1 MSGVDLLESYTALSS
16 LSSRTVVLQ
25 SIINAPPFTF
35 NNDTRKTLIDT
46 ILRDLKTTSKHGTSN
61 GRLSSKDAA
70 QALLAVKTLG
80 KNPSGSETLATASTL
95 SALLGLS
102 ISLKDDPE
110 ASSEALRCIAN
121 TMLLFE
127 HARGTF
133 IGKDVGGGE
142 TCVGML
148 DKSTTPDQVF
158 ILSRILFLATVPGPS
173 WIVSLVEDHNH
184 KRRGIV
190 DIIAS
195 KLDAML
201 VAIQAGTKLG
211 REAMADLLKFTFN
224 LLLHYPKMV
233 DAEPQTPQ
241 AGDGQ
246 KAMGDFWS
254 PNLDGLL
261 PSLLRTFYS
270 LPPTFP
276 SPLVSPL
283 THVIHALI
291 TIPISSSLKLIWLG
305 PSTPERRS
313 SSNSSSPKMSTS
325 SGGDSPV
332 LSQTPPKSS
341 TLDRALSVLSVA
353 GRRSLSRSPSPNTAT
368 PQDIL
373 LRAHD
378 LLEVSFSHYFPGS
391 IDPDDSSVRERP
403 KKEQLDGSL
412 DDIISPLIVLITR
425 LCLADATSRGRLRE
439 WIVPPDLDRSAPL
452 EGRSDMLGR
461 CLRLMGSVYHP
472 RLKDSVGEMLFAMS
486 DSDARILSS
495 LVGYG
500 NVAGFLFNKGI
511 MSAPPPPGG
520 EDPSSSTEPVA
531 PDGKV
536 INPITGNTME
546 KPDLPDMTEE
556 EKEQEMEKLFVLFDR
571 LEKSGALPKSQN
583 PIRKAM
589 EKAASQ

>member
-1 MSGVDLLESYTALSS
+1 MSGVDLLESYIALPSS
-16 LSSRTVVLQ
+16 SSRSVVLQ
-25 SIINAPPFTF
+25 SIINAPPLTF
-35 NNDTRKTLIDT
+35 NKDTRGTLIDT
-46 ILRDLKTTSKHGTSN
+46 ILHDLKGSSKHGTGN
-61 GRLSSKDAA
+61 GRLSFKDAA
-70 QALLAVKTLG
+70 QALLAVKMLG

-95 SALLGLS
+95 STLLGLS

-110 ASSEALRCIAN
+110 ASNEALRCMAN
-121 TMLLFE
+121 TMLLFD
-127 HARGTF
+127 HARGAF
-133 IGKDVGGGE
+133 IGKEVGGGE
-142 TCVGML
+142 ICVGML

-158 ILSRILFLATVPGPS
+158 ILSRILFLATVSGSS
-173 WIVSLVEDHNH
+173 WIISLVEDHNH
-184 KRRGIV
+184 KRRGVV

-224 LLLHYPKMV
+224 LLLHYPKV
-233 DAEPQTPQ
+233 RCKISSN
-241 AGDGQ
+241 DGQ
-246 KAMGDFWS
+246 KALGDFWS

-291 TIPISSSLKLIWLG
+291 TIPITSSLRPVWLG
-305 PSTPERRS
+305 PSTPQRRS
-313 SSNSSSPKMSTS
+313 SSNSSSPKTSTS
-325 SGGDSPV
+325 NGGESPV

-368 PQDIL
+368 QQDIL

-391 IDPDDSSVRERP
+391 IDPDDPSVRERP

-425 LCLADATSRGRLRE
+425 LCLADETSRGRLRE

-461 CLRLMGSVYHP
+461 CLRLMGSVYHS
-472 RLKDSVGEMLFAMS
+472 RLKDSVGEMLFAMA

-511 MSAPPPPGG
+511 MSAPPPPGS
-520 EDPSSSTEPVA
+520 EDSPSSAEPVA

-546 KPDLPDMTEE
+546 KPDLPEMTEE

>member
-1 MSGVDLLESYTALSS
+1 MSGADLLESYIALPSS
-16 LSSRTVVLQ
+16 SSRSVVLQ
-25 SIINAPPFTF
+25 TIINAPPFTF
-35 NNDTRKTLIDT
+35 SNDTRKSLIDT
-46 ILRDLKTTSKHGTSN
+46 ILRDLKATAKHGTSN

-102 ISLKDDPE
+102 ISFKDDPE

-142 TCVGML
+142 ICVGML

-158 ILSRILFLATVPGPS
+158 ILSRILFLATVSGPS

-211 REAMADLLKFTFN
+211 REATADLLKFTFN

-241 AGDGQ
+241 AADGQ

-291 TIPISSSLKLIWLG
+291 TIPFSSSLRPIWLG

-313 SSNSSSPKMSTS
+313 SSSSPKTSTS

-353 GRRSLSRSPSPNTAT
+353 GRRSLSRSPSPNTAIQ
-368 PQDIL
+368 QDIL

-425 LCLADATSRGRLRE
+425 LCLADAITRGRLRE

-511 MSAPPPPGG
+511 MSAPGG
-520 EDPSSSTEPVA
+520 EDTSSAEPTA
-531 PDGKV
+531 PDGKI

-546 KPDLPDMTEE
+546 KPELPDMTEE

>member
-1 MSGVDLLESYTALSS
+1 MSGVDLLESYTALPS
-16 LSSRTVVLQ
+16 SSRSVVLQ

-35 NNDTRKTLIDT
+35 NNDTRKALIDT
-46 ILRDLKTTSKHGTSN
+46 ILRDLKGGSKYGTGN

-95 SALLGLS
+95 STLLGLS
-102 ISLKDDPE
+102 TSLKDDPE

-121 TMLLFE
+121 TLLLFD

-133 IGKDVGGGE
+133 ISKDVGGGE
-142 TCVGML
+142 ICVGML

-158 ILSRILFLATVPGPS
+158 ILSRILFLATASSPS

-190 DIIAS
+190 DIITS
-195 KLDAML
+195 KLDATL
-201 VAIQAGTKLG
+201 IAIQAGTRLG

-246 KAMGDFWS
+246 RTMGDFWS
-254 PNLDGLL
+254 SNLDGLL

-283 THVIHALI
+283 THVTHALI
-291 TIPISSSLKLIWLG
+291 TIPITSSLRPIWLG

-313 SSNSSSPKMSTS
+313 SSNSSSPKTSTS

-332 LSQTPPKSS
+332 LSQTLPKSS

-368 PQDIL
+368 QQDVL

-425 LCLADATSRGRLRE
+425 LCIADVTSRGRLRE

-472 RLKDSVGEMLFAMS
+472 RLKDSVGEMLFAMA

-511 MSAPPPPGG
+511 MSAPPPPGC
-520 EDPSSSTEPVA
+520 EDSSSSVEPVA

-546 KPDLPDMTEE
+546 KPELPDMTEE

>member
-1 MSGVDLLESYTALSS
+1 MSGVDLLESYTALPSS
-16 LSSRTVVLQ
+16 SSRSVVLQ
-25 SIINAPPFTF
+25 SIINAYPPQ
-35 NNDTRKTLIDT
+35 
-46 ILRDLKTTSKHGTSN
+46 
-61 GRLSSKDAA
+61 DAA

-102 ISLKDDPE
+102 ISFKDDPE

-133 IGKDVGGGE
+133 IGKDVAGGE

-158 ILSRILFLATVPGPS
+158 ILSRILFLATVSGPS

-190 DIIAS
+190 DIIAN

-211 REAMADLLKFTFN
+211 REATADLLKFTFN
-224 LLLHYPKMV
+224 LLMHYPKMV

-241 AGDGQ
+241 GADGQ
-246 KAMGDFWS
+246 KTIGDFWS

-291 TIPISSSLKLIWLG
+291 TIPISSSLRPVWLG

-313 SSNSSSPKMSTS
+313 SSSSPKTSTS

-341 TLDRALSVLSVA
+341 TLDRALS
-353 GRRSLSRSPSPNTAT
+353 LSRSPSPNTAIQ
-368 PQDIL
+368 QDVL

-403 KKEQLDGSL
+403 KKEMLDGSV

-425 LCLADATSRGRLRE
+425 LCLADATTRGRLRE

-461 CLRLMGSVYHP
+461 CLRLMSSVYHP

-511 MSAPPPPGG
+511 MSAPGG
-520 EDPSSSTEPVA
+520 DDPSSAEPTA
-531 PDGKV
+531 PDGKL

-546 KPDLPDMTEE
+546 KPELPEMTEE

-571 LEKSGALPKSQN
+571 LEKSGALPPSQN

>member
-1 MSGVDLLESYTALSS
+1 MSGADLLESYTALPS
-16 LSSRTVVLQ
+16 SSRSVVLQ

-35 NNDTRKTLIDT
+35 SNDTRKSLIDT
-46 ILRDLKTTSKHGTSN
+46 ILRDLKATAKHGTSN
-61 GRLSSKDAA
+61 ARLSSKDAA

-102 ISLKDDPE
+102 ISFKDDPE

-158 ILSRILFLATVPGPS
+158 ILSRILFLATVSGPS

-211 REAMADLLKFTFN
+211 REATADLLKFTFN
-224 LLLHYPKMV
+224 LLLHYPKV
-233 DAEPQTPQ
+233 RREISSA
-241 AGDGQ
+241 DGQ

-254 PNLDGLL
+254 PHLDGLL

-291 TIPISSSLKLIWLG
+291 TIPISSSLRPVWLG

-313 SSNSSSPKMSTS
+313 SSSSPKTSTS

-353 GRRSLSRSPSPNTAT
+353 GRRSLSRSPSPNTAIQ
-368 PQDIL
+368 QDVL

-391 IDPDDSSVRERP
+391 IDPDDPSVRERP
-403 KKEQLDGSL
+403 KKELLDGSL

-425 LCLADATSRGRLRE
+425 LCLADATTRGRLRE

-511 MSAPPPPGG
+511 MSAPGS
-520 EDPSSSTEPVA
+520 EDPSSAEPTA

-546 KPDLPDMTEE
+546 KPELPEMTEE

-571 LEKSGALPKSQN
+571 LEKSGALPQSQN

>member
-1 MSGVDLLESYTALSS
+1 MSGIDLLESYTALPSS
-16 LSSRTVVLQ
+16 SSRSVVLQ

-35 NNDTRKTLIDT
+35 SNDTRKTLIDT
-46 ILRDLKTTSKHGTSN
+46 ILRDLKATAKHGTSN

-80 KNPSGSETLATASTL
+80 KNPSGSETLATAPTL

-102 ISLKDDPE
+102 ISFKDDPE

-127 HARGTF
+127 HARGIF

-158 ILSRILFLATVPGPS
+158 ILSRILFLATVSGPS

-190 DIIAS
+190 DIIAN

-211 REAMADLLKFTFN
+211 REATADLLKFTFN

-241 AGDGQ
+241 ATDGQ

-291 TIPISSSLKLIWLG
+291 TIPISSSLRPIWLG

-313 SSNSSSPKMSTS
+313 SSSSPKTSTS

-353 GRRSLSRSPSPNTAT
+353 GRRSLSRSPSPNTAIQ
-368 PQDIL
+368 QDVL

-412 DDIISPLIVLITR
+412 DDIISPLLVLITR
-425 LCLADATSRGRLRE
+425 LCLADATTRGRLRE

-461 CLRLMGSVYHP
+461 CLRLMGSVYHS

-511 MSAPPPPGG
+511 MSAPGP
-520 EDPSSSTEPVA
+520 EDTSSSAEPTA
-531 PDGKV
+531 PDGKI

-546 KPDLPDMTEE
+546 KPELPDMTEE